1 MPKISDHAEAR
12 PQHQRRNAKRDAQCP
27 KSPQP
32 SREQSRPARKS
43 SEFTGAQG
51 RAICQ
56 KARPAAPSAT
66 PVNACLAMRK
76 SSNRAEYKSA
86 LRSFSAP
93 PSRAAVV
100 CLKTP
105 PLRAQSRPEPPVE
118 RIFRRGRTHKG
129 RIHTRCAEAPS
140 AYKPNVSRA
149 CSRTDS
155 HQLSRKP
162 HAFVG
167 RKGAE
172 YSFDAQMR
180 RHARLRQYEYTLNA
194 RKHRRHT

>member
-1 MPKISDHAEAR
+1 MRIGFAMPKISDHAEAR

-43 SEFTGAQG
+43 SEFTDAQE
-51 RAICQ
+51 C
-56 KARPAAPSAT
+56 AAQ
-66 PVNACLAMRK
+66 LQR
-76 SSNRAEYKSA
+76 
-86 LRSFSAP
+86 P

-105 PLRAQSRPEPPVE
+105 PLRAQSRPSPPVE

-129 RIHTRCAEAPS
+129 RIHTRCAEAPP

-162 HAFVG
+162 RAFVG
-167 RKGAE
+167 RKGTE

>member
-27 KSPQP
+27 KFPQP

-43 SEFTGAQG
+43 SEFTDAQG

-56 KARPAAPSAT
+56 KACPAAPSAA

-76 SSNRAEYKSA
+76 KLESRGIQGRAA
-86 LRSFSAP
+86 QLQRP

-105 PLRAQSRPEPPVE
+105 PLRAQSRPSPPVE

-129 RIHTRCAEAPS
+129 RIHTRCAEAPP

-162 HAFVG
+162 RTFVG
-167 RKGAE
+167 RKGTE